1 MKRTLKIAL
10 SVVLGAAMVAP
21 AFAQSDAFPDTPENH
36 WAYDALKEMKNNGLL
51 VGYPDGLFRGPRPAS
66 RYEMAVAIHATYKH
80 LKNITDGLDSRISD
94 LKRQVDNIKPGTGGA
109 SQQDVDN
116 LKRGLSEL
124 QGQLGNMK
132 AWGDDIANLK
142 KLASTFEKELSSMG
156 VDVEALKKGMSDL
169 ADRVGALEKKK
180 LPVDIHGDLG
190 FAVFMGYSDD
200 EFGVTR
206 DGRPTGYGRDD
217 YSGQPVGA
225 TRDTSVIHE
234 AAVTL
239 SGTNDEG
246 PKWGFTVV
254 NGNALDFFNGQNYL
268 NWGNPFDDNVDSE
281 FYIQNAWIKFDDSL
295 VGQNFSATVGRL
307 GIKVSPYIFQKQD
320 TTPDYDNP
328 RYDDG
333 KFMVDGGS
341 LDFNFGGAKLNVFGG
356 RINSQSGTDFN
367 QIQTIMAGGQT
378 WLEPQRV
385 LGGTVSFPVTQKG
398 GINLSY
404 LWLDSDQVVGSG
416 PGVNRVNVFGG
427 DAHFNLGKIMV
438 SGGFS
443 QSDERYNTTS
453 VFTDN
458 NTAWWA
464 KAGYNAEKWGIKAWY
479 RNIEEFFGAP
489 GDWGRIAWFYNPTNI
504 KGWGAGAHLDLN
516 ENVRLW
522 ASGEM
527 YEPENG
533 SGNDVNIYKAGL
545 GYKLNSNSKVGVSW
559 ENVRFD
565 NSGSGGDPEVT
576 WWNFGFD
583 HMLGGNSTFSIN
595 WQISDFDGKG
605 VMTTPFG
612 AGTAKGG
619 LITTQ
624 IGVRF

>member
-10 SVVLGAAMVAP
+10 SVVLGAAMVVP
-21 AFAQSDAFPDTPENH
+21 ALAQSDAFPDTPENH
-36 WAYDALKEMKNNGLL
+36 WAFDALKEMKNNGLL

-66 RYEMAVAIHATYKH
+66 RYELAVAIHATYKH

-94 LKRQVDNIKPGTGGA
+94 LKRQVDNIKVGPGGV
-109 SQQDVDN
+109 SQEELDN
-116 LKRGLSEL
+116 LKKGLADL
-124 QGQLGNMK
+124 QGQMGNMK

-169 ADRVGALEKKK
+169 ADRVGALEKRK

-206 DGRPTGYGRDD
+206 DGRPTGYGRGD

-225 TRDTSVIHE
+225 TRDVSVIHE

-254 NGNALDFFNGQNYL
+254 NGNALDFFNGQNTL
-268 NWGNPFDDNVDSE
+268 NSGSPFDDDVDSE
-281 FYIQNAWIKFDDSL
+281 FYIHNAWVKFDTSL
-295 VGQNFSATVGRL
+295 VGQGFSATVGRL
-307 GIKVSPYIFQKQD
+307 GVKVSPYIFQKQD
-320 TTPDYDNP
+320 TTPDYRNS
-328 RYDDG
+328 RFDDG
-333 KFMVDGGS
+333 NFMVDGGS
-341 LDFNFGGAKLNVFGG
+341 LDFRFGGAKLNVFGG
-356 RINSQSGTDFN
+356 RVNSQSGTDFN
-367 QIQTIMAGGQT
+367 GIQSMFAGQSG
-378 WLEPQRV
+378 LMPNRV
-385 LGGTVSFPVTQKG
+385 LGTTLGVPLTQNG
-398 GINLSY
+398 ELNLAY
-404 LWLDSDQVVGSG
+404 LWLDSDNVIGSS

-427 DAHFNLGKIMV
+427 DVNFNFGKIMLN
-438 SGGFS
+438 GGFS

-453 VFTDN
+453 INTDN
-458 NTAWWA
+458 NTAWYA
-464 KAGYNAEKWGIKAWY
+464 KAGYNSDKWGIKAWY
-479 RNIEEFFGAP
+479 RNIEENFAAP

-504 KGWGAGAHLDLN
+504 KGWGAGAHLDLT
-516 ENVRLW
+516 ESVRLW

-533 SGNDVNIYKAGL
+533 SGNDVDIFKAGL

-559 ENVRFD
+559 ENVKFD
-565 NSGSGGDPEVT
+565 STGSGGDPRVT
-576 WWNFGFD
+576 WWNIGFD
-583 HMLGGNSTFSIN
+583 HMMGGNSSLSIN

-605 VMTTPFG
+605 SMTTPFG
-612 AGTAKGG
+612 SDTAKGG

-624 IGVRF
+624 LNVRF